1 MERYGSIG
9 IWKKKSKNTAPTE
22 TMLPV
27 EVAYQKEDNEHDGE
41 DEIEYDDVH
50 RNPGDIGIMWAD
62 DIERD
67 VKSSADN
74 EDQEK

>member
-1 MERYGSIG
+1 
-9 IWKKKSKNTAPTE
+9 
-22 TMLPV
+22 MLPV